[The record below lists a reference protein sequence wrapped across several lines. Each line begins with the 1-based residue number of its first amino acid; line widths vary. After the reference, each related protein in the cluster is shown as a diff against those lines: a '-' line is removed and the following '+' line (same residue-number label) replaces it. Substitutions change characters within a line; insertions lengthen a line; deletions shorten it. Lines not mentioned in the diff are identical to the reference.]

1 MRLLLI
7 ALVLTIAVA
16 VPVRGAQAA
25 GVAHEAPLPA
35 TAAQEGEGAAPGNG
49 DTVAI
54 QLSVLGVVLATV
66 FVAGTG
72 AFLLRRRLGLT
83 AYTPPK
89 DSGHH

>member
-7 ALVLTIAVA
+7 ALVLTIAVV
-16 VPVRGAQAA
+16 VPVPGAQAA
-25 GVAHEAPLPA
+25 DVAHEAPLPA
-35 TAAQEGEGAAPGNG
+35 TAVQEGQGASPGNG

-72 AFLLRRRLGLT
+72 AYLLRRRLGLT

-89 DSGHH
+89 DSGHN